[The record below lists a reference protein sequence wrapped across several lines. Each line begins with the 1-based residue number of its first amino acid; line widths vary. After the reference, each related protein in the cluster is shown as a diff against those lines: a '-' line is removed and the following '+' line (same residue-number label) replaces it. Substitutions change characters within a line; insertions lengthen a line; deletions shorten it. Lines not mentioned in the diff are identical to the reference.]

1 MKKRIFTVLLAAAMT
16 VSLAACAGTAENNA
30 GKKTEE
36 TSAGQS
42 VSKETAESEAASK
55 ETPGENTQ
63 EQAASDE
70 KASGGNA
77 PEQSVVKWNC
87 GTSGN
92 VLLTIAEE
100 KGYLKDE
107 GITIEYV
114 EANANADAMTLL
126 ATGKVD
132 VVSNAG
138 TSNPLQQIASGVDLT
153 IFGGHMV
160 EGCMPVVAKAGA
172 EWNGIESFIGKK
184 VAVNPSYFAFTGAV
198 MDLGYDNPLEA
209 VDWEIYSDYNDALAA
224 VIRGDVEYALMGTGQ
239 NLAVQEMAKNGE
251 IDIVSYQS
259 EIMENYSCCRME
271 GQTKWVN
278 DNPNTVK
285 AVIRA
290 LLRAQSYY
298 ESNKEEAV
306 KLHAAKIK
314 ATEEYVAAYMLD
326 DEHYFVSVDP
336 LKNSVKRA
344 WDILDKT
351 GFLDEK
357 AKEINIDDHI
367 NTKLYEEALGEAAEA
382 YGGEASEFY
391 QNMKTFFE
399 VNDK

>member
-1 MKKRIFTVLLAAAMT
+1 MKKRIFTVLLAAAVA
-16 VSLAACAGTAENNA
+16 VSLTACAGTAGSNP
-30 GKKTEE
+30 GGKTEE
-36 TSAGQS
+36 TSASEGA
-42 VSKETAESEAASK
+42 SKETAESVSAPK
-55 ETPGENTQ
+55 ETLAEETP
-63 EQAASDE
+63 EQAVSDE
-70 KASGGNA
+70 KESGENM

-172 EWNGIESFIGKK
+172 QWNGIESFIGKK

-271 GQTKWVN
+271 GQTQWVN

-285 AVIRA
+285 AIIRA

-298 ESNKEEAV
+298 ENNKEEAV

-367 NTKLYEEALGEAAEA
+367 NTKLYEEALGEAEDA
-382 YGGEASEFY
+382 YGKEAPEFY
-391 QNMKTFFE
+391 QNMKTFFAE
-399 VNDK
+399 NDK

>member
-1 MKKRIFTVLLAAAMT
+1 MKRRIFAVLLAAAMT
-16 VSLAACAGTAENNA
+16 FGLAACGGDNKEES
-30 GKKTEE
+30 GGEKKEEKTEGNE
-36 TSAGQS
+36 DA
-42 VSKETAESEAASK
+42 
-55 ETPGENTQ
+55 
-63 EQAASDE
+63 
-70 KASGGNA
+70 GNA
-77 PEQSVVKWNC
+77 NADGPEQSVVKWNC

-92 VLLTIAEE
+92 VLLTIAED
-100 KGYLKDE
+100 KGYLEEE
-107 GITIEYV
+107 GISIEYV
-114 EANANADAMTLL
+114 QANANADAMTLL

-132 VVSNAG
+132 VVSNSG

-160 EGCMPVVAKAGA
+160 EGCMPVVAKEGA
-172 EWNGIESFIGKK
+172 EWKGIESFIGKK

-198 MDLGYDNPLEA
+198 MDLGYDNPLEV

-224 VIRGDVEYALMGTGQ
+224 VTRGDVEYALMGTGQ
-239 NLAVQEMAKNGE
+239 NLSVQEMAQSGE

-271 GQTKWVN
+271 AQTKWVN

-290 LLRAQSYY
+290 LLRAQAYY
-298 ESNKEEAV
+298 EDNKDEAV
-306 KLHAAKIK
+306 KLHAEKIE

-336 LKNSVKRA
+336 LKNSVVRA

-357 AKEINIDDHI
+357 AKEIKIEDHM
-367 NTKLYEEALGEAAEA
+367 NTSLYEEALDEAAEL
-382 YGGEASEFY
+382 YGDEAPEFY
-391 QNMKTFFE
+391 EEAKAFYE
-399 VNDK
+399 ENDK

>member
-1 MKKRIFTVLLAAAMT
+1 MKRRIFAVLLAAAMT
-16 VSLAACAGTAENNA
+16 FSLAACGGSTKDGAE
-30 GKKTEE
+30 GE
-36 TSAGQS
+36 SA
-42 VSKETAESEAASK
+42 KAED
-55 ETPGENTQ
+55 G
-63 EQAASDE
+63 
-70 KASGGNA
+70 A
-77 PEQSVVKWNC
+77 PEQEVVKWNC

-92 VLLTIAEE
+92 VLLTIAED
-100 KGYLKDE
+100 KGYLEDE
-107 GITIEYV
+107 GISVELV
-114 EANANADAMTLL
+114 EATANADAMTLL

-198 MDLGYDNPLEA
+198 MDLGYDDPLSV
-209 VDWEIYSDYNDALAA
+209 VDWEVYSDYNDALAA
-224 VIRGDVEYALMGTGQ
+224 VVRGDVAYALMGTGQ
-239 NLAVQEMAKNGE
+239 NLAVQQMAANGE

-271 GQTKWVN
+271 AQTDWVN
-278 DNPNTVK
+278 ENPNTVK
-285 AVIRA
+285 AIIRA

-298 ESNKEEAV
+298 ENNKEEAV
-306 KLHAAKIK
+306 TLLAKDID

-336 LKNSVKRA
+336 LKNSVERA
-344 WDILDKT
+344 WNILDKT
-351 GFLDEK
+351 GFLDEN
-357 AKEINIDDHI
+357 AKDINIDDHI
-367 NTKLYEEALGEAAEA
+367 NTELYEEALTEATEK
-382 YGGEASEFY
+382 YGDEDPEFY
-391 QNMKTFFE
+391 EEMRTFFE
-399 VNDK
+399 ENDM

>member
-1 MKKRIFTVLLAAAMT
+1 MKKRIFAVLLAAAMT
-16 VSLAACAGTAENNA
+16 FSLAACGGSGEENTE
-30 GKKTEE
+30 GEDTKTE
-36 TSAGQS
+36 
-42 VSKETAESEAASK
+42 VSED
-55 ETPGENTQ
+55 G
-63 EQAASDE
+63 
-70 KASGGNA
+70 A
-77 PEQSVVKWNC
+77 PEQEVVKWNC

-92 VLLTIAEE
+92 VLLTIAQE
-100 KGYLKDE
+100 KGYLEDE
-107 GITIEYV
+107 GISIEFV

-198 MDLGYDNPLEA
+198 MDLGYDDPLSV
-209 VDWEIYSDYNDALAA
+209 VDWEVYSDYNDALAA
-224 VIRGDVEYALMGTGQ
+224 VVRGDVAYALMGTGQ
-239 NLAVQEMAKNGE
+239 NLAVQEMAANGE

-271 GQTKWVN
+271 AQTDWVN
-278 DNPNTVK
+278 ENPNTVK
-285 AVIRA
+285 AIIRA

-306 KLHAAKIK
+306 TLLAEDIE

-336 LKNSVKRA
+336 LKNSVERA

-351 GFLDEK
+351 GFLDEQ
-357 AKEINIDDHI
+357 AKDINIDDHI
-367 NTKLYEEALGEAAEA
+367 NTELYEEALAEA
-382 YGGEASEFY
+382 TELYGDEDPEFY
-391 QNMKTFFE
+391 ENMKTFFE
-399 VNDK
+399 ENDK